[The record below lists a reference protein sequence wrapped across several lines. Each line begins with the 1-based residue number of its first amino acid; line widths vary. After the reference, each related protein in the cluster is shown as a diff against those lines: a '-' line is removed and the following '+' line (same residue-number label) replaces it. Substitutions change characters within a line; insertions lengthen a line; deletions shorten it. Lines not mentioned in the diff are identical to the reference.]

1 MAELAFKSA
10 VELAALIKSK
20 SISSLELTN
29 LYIERI
35 ERFDETINAVVV
47 RDFER
52 ARAAAE
58 AADRALAKGQN
69 LGPLHGLPMTIKE
82 AYDLAGLPTTWGV
95 PEFAGNVAATDS
107 DTVARLKQAGAH
119 FMGKT
124 NVPLNLADFQ
134 SFNEIYGTTG
144 NPWDPTR
151 TPGGSSGGSSAALA
165 AGLTAL
171 EAGSD
176 IGGSIRN
183 PSHFCGTY
191 GHKPTWGVVSDRG
204 HSLPGVAAP
213 ADIAVVGPMGRSAED
228 LRLSMDVIA
237 GPQALDAPGWR
248 LTLPAPEH
256 SRLGQFRVALWPSDE
271 LAPVS
276 TEISERVEM
285 IGSVLSKHGAT
296 VSDQARPNVDFE
308 QAFET
313 YNSLLWGVMASGM
326 KPEERLALQQQA
338 AQLPDSDRSI
348 SALMARYSVQDHA
361 TWSRA
366 NNERFHLR
374 AAWRAFFNDWDILI
388 CPQMATTAFPHD
400 HGDYMERTLTVNNET
415 QSYFQQVFW
424 AGMITVA
431 HLPSTVFPTGPSNE
445 GLPIGLQAVGPEFHD
460 YRTIEFT
467 RLLAEEIGG
476 FQAPPGYE

>member
-1 MAELAFKSA
+1 MTELAFKSA
-10 VELAALIKSK
+10 VELAALIKNK

-29 LYIERI
+29 LYIQRI

-58 AADRALAKGQN
+58 AADQALANGQD

-82 AYDLAGLPTTWGV
+82 AYDLAGLPTTWGI
-95 PEFAGNVAATDS
+95 PEFAGNIAATDS

-134 SFNEIYGTTG
+134 SFNEVYGTTG

-191 GHKPTWGVVSDRG
+191 GHKPTWGVVSDQG
-204 HSLPGVAAP
+204 HSLPGVAAA

-228 LRLSMDVIA
+228 LRLSMDVVA
-237 GPQALDAPGWR
+237 GPRALDAPGWR
-248 LTLPAPEH
+248 LNLPEPEQ
-256 SRLGQFRVALWPSDE
+256 SSLGQFRVALWPSHE

-276 TEISERVEM
+276 TEISARVEQ
-285 IGSVLSKHGAT
+285 IGSLLSKHGAT
-296 VSDQARPNVDFE
+296 VSNQARPGIDFE

-326 KPEERLALQQQA
+326 TPEERRTAQETA
-338 AQLPDSDRSI
+338 AQLPDTDRSMP
-348 SALMARYSVQDHA
+348 ALVARYSVQDHA
-361 TWSRA
+361 TWAGA
-366 NNERFHLR
+366 NNARFHLR
-374 AAWRAFFNDWDILI
+374 AAWRAFFDDWDILI

-400 HGDYMERTLTVNNET
+400 HGDYMQRTLSVNNES
-415 QSYFQQVFW
+415 QDYFQQVFW
-424 AGMITVA
+424 SGMVTVA
-431 HLPSTVFPTGPSNE
+431 HLPSTVFPTGPSSE
-445 GLPIGLQAVGPEFHD
+445 GLPIGLQAVGPEYQD
-460 YRTIEFT
+460 YRTIEFA

-476 FQAPPGYE
+476 FQAPPGFE